1 MKLAASRGPIRPYG
15 IECKSMSYNSLHRVG
30 RPAPR
35 RGAFSLAELVISMGI
50 LVLMLSLAGQ
60 VFTLTIQSTGQATA
74 LTESMQALRVFE
86 QTLREDLRHVHPGR
100 SLMVIQGNPVN
111 AYWTAEGKGAD
122 PDGNPAEPANDPP
135 YPHPIDPERDDVRGF
150 LVPPRADVLM
160 FFTER
165 SAASTSANAANVTSN
180 LQQVVYGHAE
190 LGEFVADPNA
200 VGGFVFQEQFPVA
213 TGGAAPQAFPT
224 ENSGGVQYPST
235 TRPSVD
241 PAQNWHLAR
250 RSVLLLPTSSPGC
263 YPPSITPT
271 IDKLDDLRLLE
282 ASSDFVCFD
291 GRDVGNNFPPFTVE
305 NHILLPQWD
314 PTTGA
319 PLGAPWFPPA
329 IFGRVAQAYG
339 NWFNPLKRSRMDPTP
354 PPTLAS
360 RLAHYMLPRC
370 ASFKVEWSLNP
381 RSEFVD
387 GRLGGVGEVFW
398 FDPGDPAD
406 AVPSS
411 DPLRAL
417 GDRVAGLKQGGS
429 CPPEDQ
435 TCFKLESLLNT
446 RTTHL
451 DGGFYSLSDRF
462 RTNGFPGADPEAWN
476 PIAPASASHP
486 PGNLVL
492 FAASRPLQP
501 QLPNERVVVPDD
513 VFPSALRITVDLFDK
528 DRRLDKPIRHVMV
541 IPVGE

>member
-1 MKLAASRGPIRPYG
+1 MFYS
-15 IECKSMSYNSLHRVG
+15 SLHRIG
-30 RPAPR
+30 RSAPG

-111 AYWTAEGKGAD
+111 AYWTTEGKATD
-122 PDGNPAEPANDPP
+122 PDGNPAQGDP
-135 YPHPIDPERDDVRGF
+135 YPHPIDPERDDPNGR

-165 SAASTSANAANVTSN
+165 RATSFSASTVGSSPVTSN

-190 LGEFVADPNA
+190 LGDFVADPTDPSA
-200 VGGFVFQEQFPVA
+200 VNGFVFQEQFPAA
-213 TGGAAPQAFPT
+213 TAGLTPQAFPT
-224 ENSGGVQYPST
+224 EGSGGAAYPST
-235 TRPSVD
+235 ERASVD
-241 PAQNWHLAR
+241 PAENWHLAR
-250 RSVLLLPTSSPGC
+250 RSVLLLPTNSPAC
-263 YPPSITPT
+263 LPVAPYPAPITR
-271 IDKLDDLRLLE
+271 LDDAPHGRLLNAE
-282 ASSDFVCFD
+282 SDLVCFD
-291 GRDVGNNFPPFTVE
+291 GKAVAGFPPFTIE
-305 NHILLPQWD
+305 NHLLLPQWD
-314 PTTGA
+314 PTSGA

-329 IFGRVAQAYG
+329 IFGSVGQPYAD
-339 NWFNPLKRSRMDPTP
+339 WFNPLKRSRLDPTP

-387 GRLGGVGEVFW
+387 GRLGSVGEMFW
-398 FDPGDPAD
+398 FDPGDNGDPAD
-406 AVPSS
+406 TVPSP

-417 GDRVAGLKQGGS
+417 QDRVDGLRQTNR
-429 CPPEDQ
+429 CRPTEPQEDALCLQ
-435 TCFKLESLLNT
+435 LENLLNT
-446 RTTHL
+446 RTTHS

-462 RTNGFPGADPEAWN
+462 RTNGFPGADADAWD
-476 PIAPASASHP
+476 PIGPAGRSN

-501 QLPNERVVVPDD
+501 QLPNERIVVPDD